1 MFVVHEYQRAFSN
14 KYFFHHNIGIV
25 DYQSVCWLSSSSS
38 AVKMAA
44 TFDSEQAGMAFFLLI
59 CTFFNIWFLYTS
71 GRRVFASTPAT
82 ATTTT
87 TTFFSNLKSS
97 VFVMA
102 LFDIPWVWLCAIQCL
117 YNTFTTPDSFHQSS
131 GEESFGC
138 KFMGWYS
145 SFSMVSM
152 MGSNCL
158 VAFYLSRYLQAT
170 KTNSSNNTNNNGMTV
185 GFLDSKVGLLSFAG
199 LILTVACLFA
209 SIPLIEG
216 GGYLYTTGGF
226 CYADFTNTTQSSI
239 MLTLVIL
246 LLGLST
252 TLWVNVGLAQY
263 WYFYG
268 IFFMTW
274 ILWIPACIYGIQNG
288 SEIAYP
294 YMLIGAIVGH
304 SNALINPLLYGL
316 HLFHKLAVQEN
327 GNDSKIVESSD
338 EEKALKSSTEPAT
351 AYGQYSE

>member
-1 MFVVHEYQRAFSN
+1 
-14 KYFFHHNIGIV
+14 
-25 DYQSVCWLSSSSS
+25 
-38 AVKMAA
+38 MAA

-59 CTFFNIWFLYTS
+59 CTFFNIWFLYVS
-71 GRRVFASTPAT
+71 GRRVFASTTQQSAT
-82 ATTTT
+82 ATTKTP
-87 TTFFSNLKSS
+87 FFSNLKSS
-97 VFVMA
+97 VFIMA

-131 GEESFGC
+131 GEDSFGC

-158 VAFYLSRYLQAT
+158 VAFYLSRHLQAT
-170 KTNSSNNTNNNGMTV
+170 KTNNNDNDNTTV
-185 GFLDSKVGLLSFAG
+185 GFLDRKVGLFSVTG
-199 LILTVACLFA
+199 LVLTVACLFA
-209 SIPLIEG
+209 SMPLIQG
-216 GGYLYTTGGF
+216 DGYLYTTGGF
-226 CYADFTNTTQSSI
+226 CYADFTQTTQSSI

-252 TLWVNVGLAQY
+252 TLWVSVGFAQH

-268 IFFMTW
+268 VFFVTW

-294 YMLIGAIVGH
+294 YMLVGAIIGH

-316 HLFHKLAVQEN
+316 HLFHKLALGEN
-327 GNDSKIVESSD
+327 VNNKNQIVESSSD

>member
-1 MFVVHEYQRAFSN
+1 
-14 KYFFHHNIGIV
+14 
-25 DYQSVCWLSSSSS
+25 
-38 AVKMAA
+38 
-44 TFDSEQAGMAFFLLI
+44 MAFFLLI
-59 CTFFNIWFLYTS
+59 CTFFNIWFLYVS
-71 GRRVFASTPAT
+71 GRRVFTSSTT
-82 ATTTT
+82 QQSTTTT
-87 TTFFSNLKSS
+87 TTTPIFFSNLKSS
-97 VFVMA
+97 VLVMA
-102 LFDIPWVWLCAIQCL
+102 LFDIPWVWLCAVQCL

-131 GEESFGC
+131 GEDSFGC

-170 KTNSSNNTNNNGMTV
+170 KTNNNNSTTTNNNMTV
-185 GFLDSKVGLLSFAG
+185 GFLDRKIGLFSVTAS
-199 LILTVACLFA
+199 ILTVACLFA
-209 SIPLIEG
+209 SMPLIQG
-216 GGYLYTTGGF
+216 DGYLYTTGGF
-226 CYADFTNTTQSSI
+226 CYADFTNKTQSSI

-252 TLWVNVGLAQY
+252 TLWVKVGLAQY

-268 IFFMTW
+268 VFFVTW

-294 YMLIGAIVGH
+294 YMLVGAIVGH
-304 SNALINPLLYGL
+304 SNALINPLLYGF
-316 HLFHKLAVQEN
+316 HLFHKLAIGEN
-327 GNDSKIVESSD
+327 GNSINTNHKIVELAD